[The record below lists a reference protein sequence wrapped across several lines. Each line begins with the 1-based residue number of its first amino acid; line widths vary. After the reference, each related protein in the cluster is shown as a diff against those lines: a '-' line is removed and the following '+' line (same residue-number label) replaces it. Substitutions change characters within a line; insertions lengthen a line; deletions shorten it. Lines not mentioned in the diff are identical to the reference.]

1 MVSPVVKQ
9 ICRFFF
15 HSTFDREDVGPED
28 NIVSY
33 LNQAA
38 LHNPAK
44 IKQEGGLLF
53 LVTC

>member
-1 MVSPVVKQ
+1 MVKQ
-9 ICRFFF
+9 IYRFFF
-15 HSTFDREDVGPED
+15 HSIFDREDVAPED

-33 LNQAA
+33 LNLAA

-53 LVTC
+53 LVMC